1 VKFRVY
7 QAFGGFGCDLGIL
20 HALRTVAG
28 TWRDSRC
35 LLKVT
40 NGKIDGCGDGEG
52 IEPGGEECED

>member
-1 VKFRVY
+1 
-7 QAFGGFGCDLGIL
+7 LGIL